1 VQIQTCNDDTSV
13 TGRVTLQY
21 RLSAD
26 TMIFGGYSRGY
37 KGLAYDLTSTLTTRT
52 ALTTGPL
59 AGTPVAD
66 AVAAK
71 QPIPAETVNSYE
83 LGFKGTFLDRVT
95 WNVTAFDEVFQGF
108 QAQSR
113 DPVTG
118 QNVLNSIGKVTSRGV
133 ETELATAIGNLT
145 LNGAAAYNKATLDR
159 FPNATCYQSQT
170 AAQGCVNGQQDLSGK
185 PLFNVPKFNVSL
197 NGQYSF
203 PLPAAAEW
211 RGFVSGSVR
220 WQSKVVFNLLQDPD
234 SVQGAYSQTGLAI
247 GAQNDRWKV
256 SLFGNNLFDKDYALT
271 RGRTGQ
277 FNISQA
283 TNPPTDSIS
292 YTPAR
297 DSKRY
302 FGIRLGA
309 YF

>member
-1 VQIQTCNDDTSV
+1 MV
-13 TGRVTLQY
+13 
-21 RLSAD
+21 
-26 TMIFGGYSRGY
+26 FGGYSRGY

-52 ALTTGPL
+52 PLTTGAL
-59 AGTPVAD
+59 VGVPVAD

-83 LGFKGTFLDRVT
+83 IGFKSTFFNRLT
-95 WNVTAFDEVFQGF
+95 WNITAFDEVFQGF

-133 ETELATAIGNLT
+133 ETELAAAIGNFNF
-145 LNGAAAYNKATLDR
+145 NGGAAYNKATLDS

-185 PLFNVPKFNVSL
+185 PLFNAPKFNVSL
-197 NGQYSF
+197 NGQYSR
-203 PLPAAAEW
+203 PLGMGEW

-247 GAQNDRWKV
+247 GAQNERYKV
-256 SLFGNNLFDKDYALT
+256 SLFGNNLFDKQYALT

-277 FNISQA
+277 FNISQTA
-283 TNPPTDSIS
+283 VPPTDSIS
-292 YTPAR
+292 STPAR
-297 DSKRY
+297 DSARY
-302 FGIRLGA
+302 FGVRLA
-309 YF
+309 ADF